1 MDKQTRSVSSVF
13 MQIALALIFIV
24 SGVTIIRYGLR
35 AGDEVVVAFRST
47 SFLKGDVTKILCYI
61 YAVIEL
67 IAGVFLFI
75 RLFVVMGTGIDTIF
89 MVIISI
95 CWIIAIVFVDFVSK
109 STGIIFNTNPEFI
122 FSWLSRFAIHLLI
135 LAAIIRVR
143 Y

>member
-1 MDKQTRSVSSVF
+1 MDRQTRTISSVF

-24 SGVTIIRYGLR
+24 SGVTILRYGLKS
-35 AGDEVVVAFRST
+35 GDEVVKAFTST
-47 SFLKGDVTKILCYI
+47 SFLNANATKILCYV

-75 RLFVVMGTGIDTIF
+75 RLFAVMGTGIDTIF

-95 CWIIAIVFVDFVSK
+95 CWVIAIVFVDFLSK
-109 STGIIFNTNPEFI
+109 KSGIIYNPKPEFI
-122 FSWLSRFAIHLLI
+122 FSWLSRFAYHLLV